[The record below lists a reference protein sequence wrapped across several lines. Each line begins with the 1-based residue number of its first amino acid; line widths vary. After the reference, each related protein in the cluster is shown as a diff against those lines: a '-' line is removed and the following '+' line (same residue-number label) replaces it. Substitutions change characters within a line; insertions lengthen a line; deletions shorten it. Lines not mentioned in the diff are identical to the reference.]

1 MPRVTRVRPAVIAA
15 LLIAIGAIRMGTTW
29 RVFSATN
36 DEATHLGAGLELY
49 EFHRYALQTEN
60 PPLPRV
66 IYAAVPWFSGMRFD
80 PHGTFTDQ
88 IHSVFY
94 DHGEY
99 RANLFRGRAGTA
111 VFFIIA
117 AIAVFFAARDALGDA
132 GALAA
137 TFLFTMEPVVLGYSA
152 LATHDGPAVA
162 GLAVALLAFV
172 RWLRAPDVKHA
183 LLFGAA
189 SAFSINCKFSTIV
202 FVPVT
207 CIAIL
212 VVRL

>member
-1 MPRVTRVRPAVIAA
+1 
-15 LLIAIGAIRMGTTW
+15 
-29 RVFSATN
+29 
-36 DEATHLGAGLELY
+36 GLELY
-49 EFHRYALQTEN
+49 EFHRYTLQSEK
-60 PPLPRV
+60 PPLARV
-66 IYAAVPWFSGMRFD
+66 IYAAMPWFGGMRFD

-152 LATHDGPAVA
+152 LITHGVPAVHAVPCTAPAPPPRAHQPLAAVAGAGELRRPLREIADRHGRDGDVSFRSRGPNVVVVELPLRLRATEDHRPAVA
-162 GLAVALLAFV
+162 V
-172 RWLRAPDVKHA
+172 R
-183 LLFGAA
+183 
-189 SAFSINCKFSTIV
+189 
-202 FVPVT
+202 VPT
-207 CIAIL
+207 
-212 VVRL
+212 